1 MLLSINPIKLDLKD
15 TENVFFCYRLCWYF
29 ISEKFLMCIFFQYL
43 CELLNTTSQLILIFT
58 LHLLQ
63 FYQGPEHTFMLLS
76 AGRSISVLVQLLP
89 VVVLNT
95 RFEVPESLDIL
106 TVIVVALL
114 PPLLLSAKA

>member
-1 MLLSINPIKLDLKD
+1 M
-15 TENVFFCYRLCWYF
+15 F
-29 ISEKFLMCIFFQYL
+29 
-43 CELLNTTSQLILIFT
+43 NTTSQLILIFT

-63 FYQGPEHTFMLLS
+63 FHQGPKHTFMLLP

>member
-1 MLLSINPIKLDLKD
+1 
-15 TENVFFCYRLCWYF
+15 
-29 ISEKFLMCIFFQYL
+29 MCIFIQYL
-43 CELLNTTSQLILIFT
+43 FELLNTTSQLILIFT

-63 FYQGPEHTFMLLS
+63 FYQGPKHTFMLLS